1 MARLPQPG
9 GDNGNWGDILNDYL
23 SQVHNSDGSLKND
36 SVSSAQIADNS
47 VTSSALATDAVT
59 QDSIADGSITEN
71 LLHTDVQTKLNI
83 TTSAPDWADITGKP
97 PVIAAGIDQASAR
110 SNISV
115 PSVDEQQWSMRSVR
129 GNGSLPVRRTNYRT
143 KANTAS
149 PALNEDT
156 GQSVGFTTP
165 NTGLSIINGRLT
177 FAPAGGAAG
186 YRTFSEASAITRL
199 GSRFVFDA
207 AGGKTSYGGSIC
219 LSIYN
224 EPLDNFALP
233 TFRIGI
239 HLVIT
244 PEYISVQKFN
254 SATSTFTT
262 LSERKFSR
270 RLATD
275 NKTEYLAEIYHT
287 AGSNAAYIISPDGHR
302 IDVVDTDI
310 ATWAGNYGFIE
321 CYTNTGT
328 EVVGGFTESWAGTG
342 AQDVPSPNPA
352 VEFEVGREIAFAEII
367 TTPTLSAS
375 PGAGAVIA
383 GLSIS
388 LPWTGQPVMIE
399 ADLGLLHSTTSGS
412 QIFGIYDSA
421 GNLFKSVD
429 VVTIGGVYQDITIPT
444 IRVRLFPGAPA
455 DTYTIRA
462 WGGGGTATMNTNTGQ
477 QAYIRAVA
485 A

>member
-9 GDNGNWGDILNDYL
+9 GDNGNWGEILNDFL
-23 SQVHNSDGSLKND
+23 AQSHTVDGSLKD
-36 SVSSAQIADNS
+36 DV
-47 VTSSALATDAVT
+47 VTSDAIAPDAVNAT
-59 QDSIADGSITEN
+59 SIANGSITEP
-71 LLHTDVQTKLNI
+71 LLSSEVQAKLNA
-83 TTSAPDWADITGKP
+83 TTGAPSWDDITGKP
-97 PVIAAGIDQASAR
+97 AVIAAGVDQATAR
-110 SNISV
+110 NALGVRSI
-115 PSVDEQQWSMRSVR
+115 DEQEWSMRSVR
-129 GNGSLPVRRTNYRT
+129 GNGSLPARRTNYRI
-143 KANTAS
+143 KANTGS
-149 PALNEDT
+149 PQLTEDT

-186 YRTFSEASAITRL
+186 YRTFSEATAITRL
-199 GSRFVFDA
+199 GARFVFNA
-207 AGGKTSYGGSIC
+207 TGGKTSFGGSVC

-270 RLATD
+270 RLAID
-275 NKTEYLAEIYHT
+275 NLTEYAAEIYH
-287 AGSNAAYIISPDGHR
+287 AVGSSAAYIISPDGHR
-302 IDVVDTDI
+302 IDVVDADI

-321 CYTNTGT
+321 CYTNSGT
-328 EVVGGFTESWAGTG
+328 EVVGGFTESWADTG

-352 VEFEVGREIAFAEII
+352 VEFEVGREIAFAEIV

-375 PGAGAVIA
+375 PGAGAAIA

-388 LPWTGQPVMIE
+388 LPWTGQPVMLE

-412 QIFGIYDSA
+412 QIFGIYNSA
-421 GNLFKSVD
+421 GALFKSVD

-444 IRVRLFPGAPA
+444 IRVRLFPGASA
-455 DTYTIRA
+455 DTYSIRA
-462 WGGGGTATMNTNTGQ
+462 WGGGGTATMNSNTGQ

-485 A
+485 S